1 MPGSRS
7 GRDAQTARDLH
18 FRSLWHSPLRPHRRK
33 APETAAEPLLRD
45 QNRSR
50 RHSSE
55 LPQCFRTQR
64 LDRAS
69 IQHLRAA
76 TERESHNSLHH
87 FPVAAGIRSIK
98 VGDLSPTRDFNYV
111 ADTCRGF
118 IEIAKCQEAAGQEI
132 NIATGR
138 EVSMQTTLETIASLM
153 NADVEWVTDPE
164 RLRRAG
170 SEVFRLLGS
179 TRKSSD

>member
-1 MPGSRS
+1 MPGSQS

-87 FPVAAGIRSIK
+87 FPDCSRNKEHKGGR
-98 VGDLSPTRDFNYV
+98 PV
-111 ADTCRGF
+111 ADARFQLCGRHMPRIYRNRQMPRGSRTGNQHRHG
-118 IEIAKCQEAAGQEI
+118 KGGQH
-132 NIATGR
+132 
-138 EVSMQTTLETIASLM
+138 
-153 NADVEWVTDPE
+153 ADHP
-164 RLRRAG
+164 
-170 SEVFRLLGS
+170 
-179 TRKSSD
+179 